1 MLRTGDDPGRQRSGV
16 RASSPDGGKAVKQL
30 ERSHDGI
37 THLPSP
43 AESATPQPRVARRQT
58 TRRRSAASPAMVRD
72 VWVYRIVVSAFA
84 AVLLIAALGALL
96 LPLSGARVSEMSGT
110 LLVALTSG
118 AVGAL
123 AGLLAPSPQG

>member
-1 MLRTGDDPGRQRSGV
+1 M
-16 RASSPDGGKAVKQL
+16 KQL
-30 ERSHDGI
+30 ERSRDGV
-37 THLPSP
+37 TRLPSS
-43 AESATPQPRVARRQT
+43 AENGTAQPKVARHRQT

-72 VWVYRIVVSAFA
+72 IWVYRIVVSAFA
-84 AVLLIAALGALL
+84 AVLLIASLGALL
-96 LPLSGARVSEMSGT
+96 LPLSGTQVSEMSGT

>member
-1 MLRTGDDPGRQRSGV
+1 M
-16 RASSPDGGKAVKQL
+16 KQL
-30 ERSHDGI
+30 QHSRDGI
-37 THLPSP
+37 TQLPSS
-43 AESATPQPRVARRQT
+43 AEDVTPRPRVARRQT

-72 VWVYRIVVSAFA
+72 AWVYRIVVSAFA

-96 LPLSGARVSEMSGT
+96 LPLSGAQVSEMSGT

-123 AGLLAPSPQG
+123 AGLLAPSPQA

>member
-1 MLRTGDDPGRQRSGV
+1 M
-16 RASSPDGGKAVKQL
+16 KQL

-37 THLPSP
+37 THLPSS
-43 AESATPQPRVARRQT
+43 AENVTPQPRIARRQT
-58 TRRRSAASPAMVRD
+58 MRRQSTASPAMVRD

-96 LPLSGARVSEMSGT
+96 LPLSGTQVSEMSGT

>member
-1 MLRTGDDPGRQRSGV
+1 M
-16 RASSPDGGKAVKQL
+16 KQL
-30 ERSHDGI
+30 ERSHDGV
-37 THLPSP
+37 THLPTAAP
-43 AESATPQPRVARRQT
+43 DMTTRPQT
-58 TRRRSAASPAMVRD
+58 TRHRPTTRRQHSDSPDMTHD

-84 AVLLIAALGALL
+84 AVLLIASIGALL
-96 LPLSGARVSEMSGT
+96 LPLSGAQVSEMSGT

>member
-1 MLRTGDDPGRQRSGV
+1 M
-16 RASSPDGGKAVKQL
+16 KQL

-37 THLPSP
+37 TQLPS
-43 AESATPQPRVARRQT
+43 AADDVTPQPRIARRRT
-58 TRRRSAASPAMVRD
+58 TRRRPTASTAVVRD

-96 LPLSGARVSEMSGT
+96 LPLSGAQVSEMSGT

>member
-1 MLRTGDDPGRQRSGV
+1 M
-16 RASSPDGGKAVKQL
+16 KQL

-37 THLPSP
+37 THLPSS
-43 AESATPQPRVARRQT
+43 AESVTPQPQGARRRT
-58 TRRRSAASPAMVRD
+58 TRRRPTASPAMVRD

-96 LPLSGARVSEMSGT
+96 LPVSGAQVSEMSGT

>member
-1 MLRTGDDPGRQRSGV
+1 M
-16 RASSPDGGKAVKQL
+16 KQL
-30 ERSHDGI
+30 ERRRDGI
-37 THLPSP
+37 THLPSS
-43 AESATPQPRVARRQT
+43 AENVTPQPRVARRQT
-58 TRRRSAASPAMVRD
+58 TRRQSAASPAMVRD

-96 LPLSGARVSEMSGT
+96 PLSGARVSEMSGT

-118 AVGAL
+118 AVGAR